1 MAVSELKKG
10 PGGAFLC
17 PVCGEELEFAD
28 GGQVRV
34 VGGVV
39 DFDNVKPRHICR
51 RCGKFYRELLNTG
64 YYDVFALEP
73 EDEKPVEEVKQEP
86 VQQEKP
92 AEKANPV
99 VALQKNDGGDFL
111 CPNCQ
116 QPLVFADGGAV
127 RVVNGRVD
135 YENVK
140 PRYICQPCK
149 GFYRELLAS
158 GLYEF
163 FDLPPEEKASQSKPA
178 VNIKKTGDLAP
189 MQLKR
194 DAQGRCECPRCGA
207 DMRFVEAGAV
217 KVVDGKVDM
226 SDTVAHFECDA
237 CVSVYRRIATTDY
250 FQWSEK

>member
-92 AEKANPV
+92 AESEEQMKI
-99 VALQKNDGGDFL
+99 
-111 CPNCQ
+111 
-116 QPLVFADGGAV
+116 FAV
-127 RVVNGRVD
+127 SLTVMS
-135 YENVK
+135 
-140 PRYICQPCK
+140 
-149 GFYRELLAS
+149 LL
-158 GLYEF
+158 
-163 FDLPPEEKASQSKPA
+163 
-178 VNIKKTGDLAP
+178 T
-189 MQLKR
+189 
-194 DAQGRCECPRCGA
+194 
-207 DMRFVEAGAV
+207 AGQY
-217 KVVDGKVDM
+217 G
-226 SDTVAHFECDA
+226 
-237 CVSVYRRIATTDY
+237 
-250 FQWSEK
+250 W